1 MTRPIGNPASSKK
14 SVPDAPSISSATNNG
29 TNRAFNN
36 GRVDIVL
43 SAPSFDGKLPITE
56 YTVTPNPATTPATFT
71 GSGTSITVTGLNVQ
85 SSPYTFTAR
94 ATNPIGISPVSNSSG
109 NVTITTC
116 PSDPIMNFG
125 NFSATIPFGN
135 APQFVAGW
143 INSVVSGGT
152 PITAYEYTSNGGTN
166 WRSFGVAAS
175 PGSTTVQSN
184 GSNFVAGTDYLF
196 FIRAVNANGP
206 SGISSTGVSYR
217 AATVPQAPISVTATR
232 ISNTV
237 ARLTWTAGATG
248 GSPLTSILINC
259 TPNANVPGLSY
270 TTTDVD
276 GTIDVTGPYVLSQG
290 YTFTINVSSLF
301 GTSLGT
307 TSNSVVLNTSTPPV
321 VPPVVPP
328 VTPPPVTPPPVTP
341 PPVTPPPV
349 TPPPVTPPPVTPPP
363 VTPPPVTPPPVT
375 PPPVTPPPVTPPPVT
390 PPPVTPPPVTPPG
403 FCDCFCPTCTGCPLP
418 PCCGGQG
425 FC

>member
-43 SAPSFDGKLPITE
+43 SAPLFDGKLPITE
-56 YTVTPNPATTPATFT
+56 YTVTPSPATTPATFT
-71 GSGTSITVTGLNVQ
+71 SSGTSITVTGLNVQ

-94 ATNPIGISPVSNSSG
+94 ATNPIGLSPASSSSG

-116 PSDPIMNFG
+116 PSDPIMNSG

-166 WRSFGVAAS
+166 WRSFGVTAS
-175 PGSTTVQSN
+175 PGSTTVKSN

-206 SGISSTGVSYR
+206 SEISSTVLFYR
-217 AATVPQAPISVTATR
+217 AATVPQQPTITSVTR

-237 ARLTWTAGATG
+237 ARIAWTAGNNG
-248 GSPLTSILINC
+248 GSPLTNILV
-259 TPNANVPGLSY
+259 TTSPNASASY
-270 TTTDVD
+270 VNTDVD
-276 GTIDVTGPYVLSQG
+276 GSVDVTGTYVLNQS
-290 YTFTINVSSLF
+290 YTFQIYATSAY
-301 GTSLGT
+301 GTSLPST
-307 TSNSVVLNTSTPPV
+307 ASVGLVVNPSVAPNFVAPNFPNFVAPSFPPV
-321 VPPVVPP
+321 PNFVAPNFVAPNFTGCANPC
-328 VTPPPVTPPPVTP
+328 
-341 PPVTPPPV
+341 
-349 TPPPVTPPPVTPPP
+349 
-363 VTPPPVTPPPVT
+363 
-375 PPPVTPPPVTPPPVT
+375 
-390 PPPVTPPPVTPPG
+390 PPG
-403 FCDCFCPTCTGCPLP
+403 TFGCQDGGALCFE
-418 PCCGGQG
+418 
-425 FC
+425 